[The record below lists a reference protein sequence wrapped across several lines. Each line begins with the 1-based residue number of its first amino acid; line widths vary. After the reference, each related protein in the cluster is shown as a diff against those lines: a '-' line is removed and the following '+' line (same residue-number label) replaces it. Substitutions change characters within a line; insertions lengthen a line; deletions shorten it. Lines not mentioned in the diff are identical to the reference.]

1 MTPTTTISRSSRLG
15 ACIAVLATSAA
26 VALSLPA
33 SASAQPTV
41 CPTTIDE
48 TAFASAAEL
57 RALNARIA
65 SFGLR
70 NPGSSEHNQML
81 DWLEREFR
89 AIPGM
94 RLRSDWYTLTRWQP
108 LPRGGGSR
116 TLPAAV
122 AADVAGDGAGRRAL
136 PRPFTS
142 RRDLAD
148 AGGLSVDGVGTI
160 PVSGAIPFTVP
171 TSSGGSRGELV
182 YIPNDVPITA
192 ANARGKIVVRE
203 VPPGSIAYVLFRAIA
218 HYVTPD
224 FPASGDYDRAF
235 LRAFDPSLIEAG
247 QAGAVGLVF
256 VWDVPG
262 EQVRGYW
269 GPHTGTRYHV
279 SGVFVGNEQGAT
291 LRQLAQ
297 EGRSARIVVRA
308 RWDRGRTR
316 NIIATLRG
324 QSRERIVVNTNTDGN
339 TWVQEN
345 GPAGMIALARYL
357 ATLPVECR
365 KRDVE
370 FALTTAHMGYA
381 NDGLFAY
388 SKELDEEYD
397 DGTVAF
403 AIVMEHLG
411 TLEQMPSG
419 PDNRLEFTGLTE
431 PIAWS
436 APEESPLLVQA
447 SIDAVKRRGLERTAI
462 LQGVGA
468 PDPTQVPRIC
478 SQGGLGTIFHTDLI
492 PTTAAI
498 TGPWSM
504 FDPVFGEKAID
515 FEHMRRQVLAM
526 GDVARTLDGV
536 DRIAI
541 AGAYIEE
548 RAQRA
553 SGAKACA
560 HVRPPLVA
568 PRPGA
573 PAVR

>member
-1 MTPTTTISRSSRLG
+1 MTRVTTLSQTSKPEHGWAAL
-15 ACIAVLATSAA
+15 AMAAAMAVLLAA
-26 VALSLPA
+26 PA
-33 SASAQPTV
+33 GAQPTS
-41 CPTTIDE
+41 CPDTIDE
-48 TAFASAAEL
+48 AAFASAEEL
-57 RALNARIA
+57 RALNAKIA

-70 NPGSSEHNQML
+70 NPGSIEHNRML

-94 RLRSDWYTLTRWQP
+94 KLRSDSYTLTRWQP
-108 LPRGGGSR
+108 LARTGGSR
-116 TLPAAV
+116 TLPRQLGGPASDDGGRRPLSRPV
-122 AADVAGDGAGRRAL
+122 AAQ
-136 PRPFTS
+136 
-142 RRDLAD
+142 RDLAE
-148 AGGLSVDGVGTI
+148 AGGLTVDGFGAI

-171 TSSGGSRGELV
+171 TSTNGAKGELV

-192 ANARGKIVVRE
+192 ENARGKIVVRE
-203 VPPGSIAYVLFRAIA
+203 VPPGTIAYVLFRAIS

-224 FPASGDYDRAF
+224 FPESGNYDRAF

-269 GPHTGTRYHV
+269 GPHTGTRYRV

-297 EGRSARIVVRA
+297 EGRTGRIVVRA
-308 RWDRGRTR
+308 HWDRGRTR
-316 NIIATLRG
+316 NIIATLPG

-345 GPAGMIALARYL
+345 GAAGMIALARYL
-357 ATLPVECR
+357 ATLPKECR
-365 KRDVE
+365 QRDVQ
-370 FALTTAHMGYA
+370 FALTSAHMGYT

-388 SKELDEEYD
+388 SKELDEDYD

-411 TLEQMPSG
+411 TLEQLPTG

-436 APEESPLLVQA
+436 APVESPALVEA
-447 SIDAVKRRGLERTAI
+447 SIEAVKRRGLERTAI

-468 PDPTQVPRIC
+468 PDPLQVPQIC

-504 FDPVFGEKAID
+504 FDPVFGDRAID
-515 FEHMRRQVLAM
+515 FPHMRRQVLAM
-526 GDVARTLDGV
+526 GDVARSLDGV
-536 DRIAI
+536 SRLEI
-541 AGAYIEE
+541 AGTYPEARE
-548 RAQRA
+548 RRA
-553 SGAKACA
+553 NGEKACA

-568 PRPGA
+568 PGPGEA
-573 PAVR
+573 AGQ

>member
-1 MTPTTTISRSSRLG
+1 MTPMTTIPLAPKLGQRL
-15 ACIAVLATSAA
+15 AVLATAA
-26 VALSLPA
+26 ALVSVFST
-33 SASAQPTV
+33 SASALTV
-41 CPTTIDE
+41 SCPETIDE

-57 RALNARIA
+57 RELNAKIA

-70 NPGSSEHNQML
+70 NPGSIEHNRML

-94 RLRSDWYTLTRWQP
+94 KLRSDYYTLTRWQP
-108 LPRGGGSR
+108 LARATGSR
-116 TLPAAV
+116 TLPRQLGEPAS
-122 AADVAGDGAGRRAL
+122 DDGSRRPL
-136 PRPFTS
+136 SRPVNTQ
-142 RRDLAD
+142 RDLAE
-148 AGGLSVDGVGTI
+148 AGGLTVDGFGAI

-171 TSSGGSRGELV
+171 TSTSGTRGELV

-192 ANARGKIVVRE
+192 DNARGKIVVRE
-203 VPPGSIAYVLFRAIA
+203 VPPGTIAYVLFRAIS

-224 FPASGDYDRAF
+224 FPESGNYDRAF
-235 LRAFDPSLIEAG
+235 LRPFDPSLIEAG

-269 GPHTGTRYHV
+269 GPHTGTRYQV

-297 EGRSARIVVRA
+297 EGRTGRIVVRA
-308 RWDRGRTR
+308 HWDRGRTR
-316 NIIATLRG
+316 NIIATLPG
-324 QSRERIVVNTNTDGN
+324 QTRERIVVNTNTDGN

-345 GPAGMIALARYL
+345 GAAGMIALARYL
-357 ATLPVECR
+357 ATLPAECR
-365 KRDVE
+365 LRDVQ
-370 FALTTAHMGYA
+370 FALTSAHMGYT

-388 SKELDEEYD
+388 SKELDEDYD

-411 TLEQMPSG
+411 TLEQAPTG

-436 APEESPLLVQA
+436 APEESPVLVEA
-447 SIDAVKRRGLERTAI
+447 SIAAVKRRGLERTAI

-504 FDPVFGEKAID
+504 FDPVFGERAID

-526 GDVARTLDGV
+526 GDVARSLDGV
-536 DRIAI
+536 DRIEI

-548 RAQRA
+548 REQRA
-553 SGAKACA
+553 NGAKACA

-568 PRPGA
+568 PGPGD
-573 PAVR
+573 